1 MAQGYVSALGQ
12 GQDRTDPVSGWP
24 SYGRDERKRI
34 CSPVILEDPEAVLD
48 CFARL
53 MAAKAAETKQQTPGL
68 ELSISP
74 RCTRG
79 LGRLAALI
87 QATSREALVLLPALD
102 SRQGKHP
109 VSSGAVRRTLRS
121 TQILQV
127 AVASV
132 VSAAAI
138 VCIAFAWKPFLII
151 VAYKPSTVQVPRT
164 SSQSET

>member
-1 MAQGYVSALGQ
+1 MCAV
-12 GQDRTDPVSGWP
+12 
-24 SYGRDERKRI
+24 YGFENLRPDLQEKRI

-102 SRQGKHP
+102 RSVGDLNEGLATRLAASDLGPDKPKNLAPSRGRTAGA
-109 VSSGAVRRTLRS
+109 SSRL
-121 TQILQV
+121 
-127 AVASV
+127 AS
-132 VSAAAI
+132 
-138 VCIAFAWKPFLII
+138 
-151 VAYKPSTVQVPRT
+151 R
-164 SSQSET
+164 